1 MSSVTEWGAFVELPN
16 CVEGLIRKESMGADP
31 VYDEKRR
38 IIMCEGEMWNIGK
51 PVRVVCFAVEN
62 GKVDF
67 VPAARKNDTAAEEK
81 SGEEPPAEKKSCAK
95 KRADKT
101 E

>member
-1 MSSVTEWGAFVELPN
+1 
-16 CVEGLIRKESMGADP
+16 MGADP

-38 IIMCEGEMWNIGK
+38 IIMGEGEMWNIGK

-67 VPAARKNDTAAEEK
+67 VPVARKNDTAAEEK
-81 SGEEPPAEKKSCAK
+81 GGEEPPAEKKSRAK